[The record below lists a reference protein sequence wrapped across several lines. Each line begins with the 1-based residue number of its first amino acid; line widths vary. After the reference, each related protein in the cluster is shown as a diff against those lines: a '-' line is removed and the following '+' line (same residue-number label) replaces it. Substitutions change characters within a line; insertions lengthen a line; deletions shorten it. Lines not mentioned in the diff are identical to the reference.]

1 MLTKPTKIGFNGK
14 IILCWSIFYIE
25 LVANICLFLGYWR
38 SKNVSRNHSK
48 KGEFVSLRKPI
59 VLCTIGK
66 KILCW
71 SIFALEAIAD
81 SCPFLIYWPSK
92 NESRYHDVKG
102 EPISLTKPTVFGIT
116 RKKILCESKFAIEP
130 IAAFCQFRRYWSSKN
145 GSRDYNI
152 KYEFVSLEKTIVFC
166 ITGNKSFI

>member
-1 MLTKPTKIGFNGK
+1 MNIWNSPCTFFAGTCLSRDHDVIDKTFLLTKPTKIGFNGK

-25 LVANICLFLGYWR
+25 LVAN
-38 SKNVSRNHSK
+38 
-48 KGEFVSLRKPI
+48 
-59 VLCTIGK
+59 
-66 KILCW
+66 
-71 SIFALEAIAD
+71 
-81 SCPFLIYWPSK
+81 SCPFLIYCPSK

-116 RKKILCESKFAIEP
+116 RKKILCGSKFAIEP
-130 IAAFCQFRRYWSSKN
+130 IADFCQFRRYWSSKN

-166 ITGNKSFI
+166 ITGNKSFM